1 MLIFD
6 TERTSEKRS
15 QLISP
20 LRGDM
25 KWFYFGRKKNL
36 KPTGCRVKN
45 SEQTVG
51 LKNQKLREK
60 NPFKQG
66 IRNY

>member
-1 MLIFD
+1 
-6 TERTSEKRS
+6 
-15 QLISP
+15 
-20 LRGDM
+20 M
-25 KWFYFGRKKNL
+25 KWFCFGRKKNL

-51 LKNQKLREK
+51 LKKQKLREK
-60 NPFKQG
+60 KPFKQG